1 MDFLLEK
8 AVIIPKDYDLS
19 CYYIV
24 DNQLQYVSLYK
35 DEDFLLSIVDADR
48 TSDIVYTDTKEGR
61 LDYYVLSAVK
71 PIISQTS
78 TYDADKKRVVRIST
92 KRKNVNTLKRKK
104 STDRE
109 IIMRD
114 FSSKKSLF

>member
-8 AVIIPKDYDLS
+8 AVIIPEDCDLS
-19 CYYIV
+19 CYYIIN
-24 DNQLQYVSLYK
+24 NQLQYVALYK
-35 DEDFLLSIVDADR
+35 DEDFLLSIVDADK

-71 PIISQTS
+71 PVISQTS
-78 TYDADKKRVVRIST
+78 TYDNNRKRVVRITT
-92 KRKNVNTLKRKK
+92 KRKNINTLKRKK
-104 STDRE
+104 STDHE
-109 IIMRD
+109 IIKRD